1 MIDDDETDWK
11 VLTIA
16 LDDDKA
22 QILSWNMHDLG
33 DVDAHFP
40 GMTSALTDWLRMPY
54 KTAEGKKENKFGF
67 GGKPQGAAFARKIVK
82 KVASGNNLFTDLA
95 LGNSTCYTSK

>member
-22 QILSWNMHDLG
+22 QSLSRNSHS
-33 DVDAHFP
+33 P
-40 GMTSALTDWLRMPY
+40 
-54 KTAEGKKENKFGF
+54 KQTASKRRKHISQNQFTNGF
-67 GGKPQGAAFARKIVK
+67 GCFIEGRRK
-82 KVASGNNLFTDLA
+82 
-95 LGNSTCYTSK
+95 